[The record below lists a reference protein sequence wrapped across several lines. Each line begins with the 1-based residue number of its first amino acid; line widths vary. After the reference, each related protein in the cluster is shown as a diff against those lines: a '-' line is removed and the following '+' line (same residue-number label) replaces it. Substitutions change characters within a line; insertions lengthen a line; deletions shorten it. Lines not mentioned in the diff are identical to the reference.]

1 MRVAAIRIEMH
12 IGSAQSL
19 KEKRSVLRPM
29 IEGLRRSISASVAEV
44 DHQNT
49 WQRSAIGVALVA
61 SEARHLDSLVDRVRR
76 HFDSVLDA
84 EMVEFAVT
92 YMEAPGE

>member
-76 HFDSVLDA
+76 HFDSVRDA